1 VTGSSDQPIPPRPDS
16 GLSLAAE
23 LLLLSFDPGT
33 RALLPTRRGRL
44 EHALGAADVEDAGD
58 PEESSTR
65 ALRRRGRRAR
75 RRALAELRAARL
87 VEPGRQP
94 QLADRAALARHFER
108 LQGCLR
114 ANRFPEERDRVLVLL
129 LTSTGALGRR
139 LRGRDP
145 RWFERVVGGLVP
157 EPSPTSRSTIPP
169 SLVALAIAVDFL
181 ALAPEAGA
189 QLEGFDGGLGG
200 DFSDDGGWDGG
211 GGGDWSGAADV
222 GSP

>member
-1 VTGSSDQPIPPRPDS
+1 VTGADDQPIPPRPDS

-33 RALLPTRRGRL
+33 RELFPTRRGRL

-58 PEESSTR
+58 HEESSAR

-75 RRALAELRAARL
+75 ERALAELRAAGL
-87 VEPGRQP
+87 VEPGRKP
-94 QLADRAALARHFER
+94 VLADRTVLARHYER

-157 EPSPTSRSTIPP
+157 EPNPTSSPAIPA
-169 SLVALAIAVDFL
+169 SIVALAIAVDFL
-181 ALAPEAGA
+181 ALAPDAGA
-189 QLEGFDGGLGG
+189 QLEGFEGGLGG
-200 DFSDDGGWDGG
+200 DFSDGG
-211 GGGDWSGAADV
+211 GGAWAGAGDV
-222 GSP
+222 GNP